1 MRIELIENRGPN
13 TLYSTFR
20 GLLGK
25 AGVLDAQV
33 AFASANG
40 VGILLPWLR
49 KVAAR
54 GKVRIVTGL
63 YQAVTEPSA
72 LRLLLTAQRQTK
84 GRLEARLARDP
95 RFHRK
100 LYFTRNGKACC
111 IISGSSNL
119 TAEGL
124 KSAGEFNLLVRLPNT
139 DPRVRR
145 LVSQFDRLWD
155 SGTVPLSPERIKRY
169 ERVRPGRPRTTLS
182 GRSLALV
189 IGSASSNGARS
200 GDASPSVAPR
210 YWRDGIS
217 GFARPRTE
225 AVVAEETDWD
235 QRGYWWYSS
244 HSDVFERGDRILL
257 FDESDGWAEVVVV
270 KDTTRT
276 ATPTPDGRHF
286 VAYQRVRGWRR
297 RRLNRTLWKRL
308 ADVGLAISAAARTD
322 RRKLTEGQWGRI
334 ASIFQK

>member
-1 MRIELIENRGPN
+1 M
-13 TLYSTFR
+13 
-20 GLLGK
+20 
-25 AGVLDAQV
+25 
-33 AFASANG
+33 
-40 VGILLPWLR
+40 
-49 KVAAR
+49 
-54 GKVRIVTGL
+54 TGL

-84 GRLEARLARDP
+84 GRLEARSARDP

-124 KSAGEFNLLVRLPNT
+124 KSAGEFNLLVRLLDT

-145 LVSQFDRLWD
+145 LVSQLDRLWD
-155 SGTVPLSPERIKRY
+155 TGTVPLSLERIKRY
-169 ERVRPGRPRTTLS
+169 EQARPRRPRTKLS
-182 GRSLALV
+182 RRSLAIVL
-189 IGSASSNGARS
+189 GSASSKGARS
-200 GDASPSVAPR
+200 GDARPSVATR

-217 GFARPRTE
+217 GFARPRTQ
-225 AVVAEETDWD
+225 AILDEETDWY
-235 QRGYWWYSS
+235 QRGYWWYSC

-257 FDESDGWAEVVVV
+257 FDESEGWAEVVVV

-286 VAYQRVRGWRR
+286 VAYQRVRGWHR
-297 RRLNRTLWKRL
+297 RRLNRTLSKRL
-308 ADVGLAISAAARTD
+308 ANVGLAITAPARTN

>member
-13 TLYSTFR
+13 TLLSTFR

-25 AGVLDAQV
+25 AGVLDAQA
-33 AFASANG
+33 AFVSAEG
-40 VGILLPWLR
+40 VGILLPYLR
-49 KVAAR
+49 KAAAR

-84 GRLEARLARDP
+84 GRLEVRLARDP

-100 LYFTRNGKACC
+100 LYFIRHSNACC
-111 IISGSSNL
+111 MISGSSNL

-139 DPRVRR
+139 EPRVRQ
-145 LVSQFDRLWD
+145 LVSHFDRLWTT
-155 SGTVPLSPERIKRY
+155 GTVPLSPERIKRY
-169 ERVRPGRPRTTLS
+169 ERARPRRPHPTLS

-189 IGSASSNGARS
+189 LSSASSNGARS
-200 GDASPSVAPR
+200 GDASSGVAPC

-225 AVVAEETDWD
+225 AVVGEETDWD
-235 QRGYWWYSS
+235 QREYWWYSS

-257 FDESDGWAEVVVV
+257 FDEADGWAEVVVV

-286 VAYQRVRGWRR
+286 VAYQRVRGWRQ
-297 RRLNRTLWKRL
+297 RRLSRTLWKRL
-308 ADVGLAISAAARTD
+308 ADVGLAISAAARTR